1 MRKLII
7 ILGLFFLGG
16 CMYYSIRGSI
26 PAHINSISVAPI
38 VNETTEFG
46 IGDRIMTEL
55 TDYLIKQNI
64 LEVLNENEAESRLTI
79 TIKSLDDKPLT
90 YSLNNKT
97 NTNYER
103 VEEWQIQIHAEINW
117 HDLTR
122 DESLLKTNLSPWGAY
137 GSGTDISTDK
147 IDNDNDGKVDEDD
160 DDEFGSPRESAIR
173 IAIDKLSEQLVNQI
187 TSTW

>member
-1 MRKLII
+1 MKKLILLIGI
-7 ILGLFFLGG
+7 IFLNG
-16 CMYYSIRGSI
+16 CMYYSVRGSI
-26 PAHINSISVAPI
+26 PAHINSIAVAPI

-46 IGDRIMTEL
+46 ISDQIMSQL
-55 TDYLIKQNI
+55 TDYLIKENI
-64 LEVLNENEAESRLTI
+64 LEVVSENEAESRLTI

-90 YSLNNKT
+90 YSLNNQSSS
-97 NTNYER
+97 NYER
-103 VEEWQIQIHAEINW
+103 VEEWQIQIHAEVNW
-117 HDLTR
+117 HDVTR
-122 DESLLKTNLSPWGAY
+122 DESLFKTNLSPWGAY

-147 IDNDNDGKVDEDD
+147 IDNDNDGKVDEED